1 MHQEHKPSS
10 NEPLVVVD
18 QLTKAYGDFFAMRDC
33 SLTIPCGQVFGL
45 LGPNGA
51 GKSTLLRLLLG
62 FLRPTSGRARIG
74 GFDCYR
80 QRLAAHRLLSYLP
93 GDPRLFRTMSGKQ
106 VLKFF
111 SQVRPDCD
119 YQRSLRIAERLDL
132 NLSRWV
138 LLMSTGM
145 RQKLAIAAVL
155 AVEQPLL
162 VLDEPTTNL
171 DPTVRGVVLEMIREA
186 QQAGRTVIFSSHV
199 LSEIEE
205 VCDRVIIL
213 RRGQLVHDQSISDL
227 MRQHRVIAVPTAPL
241 PDPPSEMAA
250 TISIRKLDDQRIQID
265 SPDSLHSLLRWLS
278 DCPLRDVQIQPIGLR
293 AIYDRFHSEEEAKDV

>member
-1 MHQEHKPSS
+1 MQPTLGKSMV
-10 NEPLVVVD
+10 EPLVVVED
-18 QLTKAYGDFFAMRDC
+18 LTKAYGDFFALRNC
-33 SLTIPCGQVFGL
+33 NLSIPTGQVFGL

-51 GKSTLLRLLLG
+51 GKSTLIRLLLG
-62 FLRPTSGRARIG
+62 FLRPTAGRAAIG

-80 QRLAAHRLLSYLP
+80 QRVAAHRLLSYLP
-93 GDPRLFRTMSGKQ
+93 GDPRLFRTMNGRQ

-119 YQRSLRIAERLDL
+119 YQRALRIAARLDL

-145 RQKLAIAAVL
+145 RQKLALAAVL

-186 QQAGRTVIFSSHV
+186 QTAGRTVIFSSHV

-205 VCDRVIIL
+205 VCDRVVIL
-213 RRGQLVHDQSISDL
+213 RQGQLVHDQSIRDL
-227 MRQHRVIAVPTAPL
+227 MKQHRVIAVATAPL
-241 PDPPSEMAA
+241 PSPPPELAA
-250 TISIRKLDDQRIQID
+250 NISIRNLDQQRIQID

-293 AIYDRFHSEEEAKDV
+293 AIYDRFHSEGEANHD